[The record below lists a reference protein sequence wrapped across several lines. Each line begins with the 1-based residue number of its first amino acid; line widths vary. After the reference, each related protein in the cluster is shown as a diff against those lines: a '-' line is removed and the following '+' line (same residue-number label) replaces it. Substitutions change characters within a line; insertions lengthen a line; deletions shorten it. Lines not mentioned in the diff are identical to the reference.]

1 MRVIAGKYKSR
12 KLKTLAGQQT
22 RPTLEQVKESF
33 FNRLGPYFDGGII
46 CDVFGGS
53 GSILIEFLSRGVE
66 QGIIIENNRGAIQVI
81 KENLMNVD
89 EPVKV
94 FPISYQ
100 SALKKIEGPL
110 DYIYCDPP
118 YQFNEKQKLFDLL
131 RPLMNHES
139 LLFYEADAKEQID
152 VPEFLEIIRI
162 DQYRRTQ
169 ILWLRVVQSQKDG
182 DPFVDLVGN

>member
-12 KLKTLAGQQT
+12 KLKSLAGDNT
-22 RPTLEQVKESF
+22 RPTLDQVKESF
-33 FNRLGPYFDGGII
+33 FNRLGPYFDKGTI

-118 YQFNEKQKLFDLL
+118 YQFKEKQKLFDLL
-131 RPLMNHES
+131 RPLMNDAS

-152 VPEFLEIIRI
+152 VPDFLETIRI

-169 ILWLRVVQSQKDG
+169 ILWLRIAQSQTDDG
-182 DPFVDLVGN
+182 QSFDRVEN